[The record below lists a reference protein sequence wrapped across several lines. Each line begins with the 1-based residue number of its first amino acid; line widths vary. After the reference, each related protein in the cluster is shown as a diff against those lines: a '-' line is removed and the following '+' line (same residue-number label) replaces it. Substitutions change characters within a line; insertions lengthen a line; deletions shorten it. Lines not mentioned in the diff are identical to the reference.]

1 MVKFIMPV
9 MVLMADMM
17 VQNDDHDHTGAKVV
31 VFTVAIGLF
40 MLFMFMLSF
49 SSLLLL
55 VGKLKC
61 KANNAQV
68 FCSLIIHVG
77 DHFTTAAAI

>member
-40 MLFMFMLSF
+40 MLFMLSLSF
-49 SSLLLL
+49 SSLLL
-55 VGKLKC
+55 VRTLKG

-68 FCSLIIHVG
+68 FCSF
-77 DHFTTAAAI
+77 DHPCG

>member
-1 MVKFIMPV
+1 MVIFIMPV
-9 MVLMADMM
+9 MVLMVDMM
-17 VQNDDHDHTGAKVV
+17 VQNDDHDHPGAKVV

-40 MLFMFMLSF
+40 ILFMLSL

-55 VGKLKC
+55 VGKLKG

-68 FCSLIIHVG
+68 FCS
-77 DHFTTAAAI
+77 